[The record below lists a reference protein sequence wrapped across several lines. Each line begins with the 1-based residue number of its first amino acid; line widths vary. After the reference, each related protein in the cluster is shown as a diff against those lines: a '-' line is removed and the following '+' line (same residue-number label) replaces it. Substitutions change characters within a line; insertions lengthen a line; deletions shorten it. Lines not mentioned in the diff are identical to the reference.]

1 MNPILK
7 KLSLTGGKTVLIL
20 NSPKEF
26 LQLVKNE
33 GIDVHTEV
41 EDYYSYVQIFAE
53 SRDEADELLSEAM
66 NAVETDGK
74 LWFCY
79 PKSGTDLNEKTVFNL
94 LSEYDLSG
102 VAKVPLNDKWVAIH
116 ISYSDDEDDD
126 HDLVLLA
133 EIGHRASLIVSKQ
146 TNSAQTEFVFLCFF
160 GAIYYGVGKVF
171 AFFGGTG
178 IAAAR

>member
-7 KLSLTGGKTVLIL
+7 KLRLVSGKSVLIL
-20 NSPKEF
+20 NSPDDF

-33 GIDVHTEV
+33 GIDVHEEV

-53 SRDEADELLSEAM
+53 NREEAEELLNDAM
-66 NAVETDGK
+66 NAIETDGV

-102 VAKVPLNDKWVAIH
+102 VAKVPLNDKWIAIH
-116 ISYSDDEDDD
+116 ISYSDDAEDGGF
-126 HDLVLLA
+126 
-133 EIGHRASLIVSKQ
+133 E
-146 TNSAQTEFVFLCFF
+146 TEK
-160 GAIYYGVGKVF
+160 GGKF
-171 AFFGGTG
+171 RGDYDE
-178 IAAAR
+178 

>member
-7 KLSLTGGKTVLIL
+7 KLSLTSGKTVLIL

-26 LQLVKNE
+26 LQLLKNE
-33 GIDVHTEV
+33 GIDAHTEV

-53 SRDEADELLSEAM
+53 NRDDAESLLSEAM

-79 PKSGTDLNEKTVFNL
+79 PKSGTKKKEKTVFDL

-102 VAKVPLNDKWVAIH
+102 VAKVPLNDKWIAIH
-116 ISYSDDEDDD
+116 ISYSDEAEDDD
-126 HDLVLLA
+126 F
-133 EIGHRASLIVSKQ
+133 EQEKG
-146 TNSAQTEFVFLCFF
+146 
-160 GAIYYGVGKVF
+160 GKF
-171 AFFGGTG
+171 RGGYDE
-178 IAAAR
+178 

>member
-26 LQLVKNE
+26 LQLVKSE

-53 SRDEADELLSEAM
+53 NRNDAENLLNEAM
-66 NAVETDGK
+66 NAIETDGK

-79 PKSGTDLNEKTVFNL
+79 PKSGTDLNEKTAFNL

-102 VAKVPLNDKWVAIH
+102 VAKVPLNDKWTAIH
-116 ISYSDDEDDD
+116 ISYNDEAEDDD
-126 HDLVLLA
+126 F
-133 EIGHRASLIVSKQ
+133 EQEKG
-146 TNSAQTEFVFLCFF
+146 
-160 GAIYYGVGKVF
+160 GKF
-171 AFFGGTG
+171 RDGYDE
-178 IAAAR
+178 

>member
-53 SRDEADELLSEAM
+53 SRYEADELLSEAM

-126 HDLVLLA
+126 HGQ
-133 EIGHRASLIVSKQ
+133 EKG
-146 TNSAQTEFVFLCFF
+146 
-160 GAIYYGVGKVF
+160 GKF
-171 AFFGGTG
+171 RDGYDE
-178 IAAAR
+178 